1 MPGKVRGVRGS
12 PLLRFII
19 LVFALAATGIGLMRV
34 TAARPTENQPLPAK
48 VPENKPLSAVPFR
61 LQLSSAAEV
70 VEIDTGRVIRPP
82 VDASLISGTLEL
94 DPGNPRVSLIVRWKN
109 GAGVG
114 EHRFAKLTLEA
125 PGQPTFTHVF
135 DADGDIDDFHEL
147 PCPVEK

>member
-34 TAARPTENQPLPAK
+34 TSAKPTENQA
-48 VPENKPLSAVPFR
+48 VPVKDPEKQPLSAVPFR
-61 LQLSSAAEV
+61 LQLSAAAEV

-82 VDASLISGTLEL
+82 VGASLVSGMLEL

-109 GAGVG
+109 GAAAG

-135 DADGDIDDFHEL
+135 DADGNIDEFLEL
-147 PCPVEK
+147 PFPVEK